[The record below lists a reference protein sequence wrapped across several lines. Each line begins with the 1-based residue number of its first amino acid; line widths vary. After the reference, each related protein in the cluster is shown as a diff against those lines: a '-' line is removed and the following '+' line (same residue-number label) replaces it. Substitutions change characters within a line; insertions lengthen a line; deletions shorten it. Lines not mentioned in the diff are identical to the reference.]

1 MVLCFDKSS
10 ADSMG
15 DSIRSTVRNAAKLAV
30 YDEIIISVKNHHIPA
45 TMRVDTALKNKVW
58 MYVLATLFLK
68 AYMVGNV

>member
-30 YDEIIISVKNHHIPA
+30 YDEIIIRVKNHQ
-45 TMRVDTALKNKVW
+45 K
-58 MYVLATLFLK
+58 LATVLDDIALDK
-68 AYMVGNV
+68 KHCIMEAN